1 VKLEE
6 NIEETATRICD
17 AMAGAI
23 ELYASNSGCAPG
35 DLPESFVS
43 AYVFESL
50 GPVLTMT
57 METKSSTLWEWS
69 CDMRCRWGGLPTG
82 EAPPAKP
89 PGFIRRNAAARL
101 GLVQGDHT
109 EKNDTDFLCVV
120 EFKTFASI
128 DPDAKK
134 IREWF
139 QFIDTCPWG
148 LACGLADTT
157 ATEWLKIIQ
166 DQADDAG
173 DKLVWGRW
181 RVLLLDYEMRRR

>member
-89 PGFIRRNAAARL
+89 PGFYTVGTRRPDLVLYKEIIRRR
-101 GLVQGDHT
+101 T
-109 EKNDTDFLCVV
+109 IR
-120 EFKTFASI
+120 TFCASLSS
-128 DPDAKK
+128 
-134 IREWF
+134 RH
-139 QFIDTCPWG
+139 
-148 LACGLADTT
+148 L
-157 ATEWLKIIQ
+157 
-166 DQADDAG
+166 QA
-173 DKLVWGRW
+173 
-181 RVLLLDYEMRRR
+181 